1 MFDFKIDYK
10 WSDVRLPVNMA
21 KTIKPTKAKQDML
34 FDCGEKVRV
43 CSKNDCEYAG
53 QQQSIENFS
62 YNNSKTETRKPHC
75 KSCDKKIRDEHR
87 RKMYTNKEPRWFSTK
102 AYDLISR
109 AKEQGIAYD
118 NREKL
123 ASHLENIWPKDN
135 CCVVSGKTFEYLDPK
150 FGPSVDKIDP
160 DKGYVEGNLRWVTKT
175 CNSKKKDNKLENQ
188 LTKEIRTFKDKGV
201 SELEM
206 INYTN
211 LVTQSLTHQIS
222 QQTGQSIC
230 FDAKKTTNRNIE
242 LLAKAAYKAK
252 GEQE

>member
-1 MFDFKIDYK
+1 M
-10 WSDVRLPVNMA
+10 
-21 KTIKPTKAKQDML
+21 
-34 FDCGEKVRV
+34 
-43 CSKNDCEYAG
+43 
-53 QQQSIENFS
+53 
-62 YNNSKTETRKPHC
+62 
-75 KSCDKKIRDEHR
+75 
-87 RKMYTNKEPRWFSTK
+87 
-102 AYDLISR
+102 ISR

-188 LTKEIRTFKDKGV
+188 LTKEIRGFKDKGV

-211 LVTQSLTHQIS
+211 LVTQSLTYEMSKETKAPIP
-222 QQTGQSIC
+222 
-230 FDAKKTTNRNIE
+230 FDAKKLTNRNIE
-242 LLAKAAYKAK
+242 LLAKVAYKAK